1 MGMKEKM
8 GAIALALLVGGCAA
22 QAPAQPSPDLNAGAA
37 ILKQDAD
44 HINTLGQTLQMCT
57 NGVQQMLSLC
67 PKVDKKLPFEK
78 GIQACVKEAEA
89 NQKK

>member
-1 MGMKEKM
+1 M
-8 GAIALALLVGGCAA
+8 
-22 QAPAQPSPDLNAGAA
+22 
-37 ILKQDAD
+37 
-44 HINTLGQTLQMCT
+44 QMCT